1 MLETKEISE
10 TQKAKKPVGGAR
22 VQTSRG
28 PVPAVLRLA
37 HEGVL
42 KPEELVRL
50 QEAFGNRAIAYVLAE
65 RMAALDEGK
74 RIDLTAPI
82 EVDPAIIDATT
93 KPQSSHP
100 DVSQV
105 PENGPTQE
113 GTPVGDY
120 SRTPIGQYS
129 EGSNTPIGQY
139 SEGSNT
145 PIGQY
150 SEGSN
155 TPIGQYSEG
164 SNTPIGQ
171 YSEGYYSSVESY
183 TYVSEAS
190 VNGPGGGAIM
200 RPNPNSDRPLPVPS
214 VQKPLKTSSGYTTL
228 RPRVAEYFDEF
239 INGSKHLR
247 KDIIG
252 LMGQKV
258 AAGLIRSVA
267 EGMQLSMGWSQDDCD
282 KFLPKVI
289 PARQNNPDDPGKAPP
304 VRALSEDE
312 RASFEL
318 HGGSKLTQGDPPVV
332 YDTSQMFSKFMKNG
346 YAIFVMDKSGR
357 IFSAQHKV
365 GLFHHS
371 SFLAGAAVA
380 GAGEMRV
387 ESGTLKA
394 ISNKSGHYQPRAEEM
409 VQVLDELR
417 VRGVDLTSVDYIHMV
432 GSTIN
437 RTPWGK
443 ASEFLNRFKHNPQLA
458 PH

>member
-139 SEGSNT
+139 SEG
-145 PIGQY
+145 
-150 SEGSN
+150 
-155 TPIGQYSEG
+155 
-164 SNTPIGQ
+164 
-171 YSEGYYSSVESY
+171 YYSSVESY

-190 VNGPGGGAIM
+190 VDGPSGGAIM

>member
-120 SRTPIGQYS
+120 TR
-129 EGSNTPIGQY
+129 
-139 SEGSNT
+139 
-145 PIGQY
+145 
-150 SEGSN
+150 
-155 TPIGQYSEG
+155 
-164 SNTPIGQ
+164 TPIGQ

-190 VNGPGGGAIM
+190 VDGPSGGAIM

>member
-139 SEGSNT
+139 SEG
-145 PIGQY
+145 
-150 SEGSN
+150 
-155 TPIGQYSEG
+155 
-164 SNTPIGQ
+164 
-171 YSEGYYSSVESY
+171 YYSSVESY

-190 VNGPGGGAIM
+190 VDGPSGGAIM

-258 AAGLIRSVA
+258 AAGLVRSVA

>member
-139 SEGSNT
+139 SEG
-145 PIGQY
+145 
-150 SEGSN
+150 
-155 TPIGQYSEG
+155 
-164 SNTPIGQ
+164 
-171 YSEGYYSSVESY
+171 YYSSVESY

-190 VNGPGGGAIM
+190 VNGPSGGAIM

>member
-120 SRTPIGQYS
+120 SR
-129 EGSNTPIGQY
+129 
-139 SEGSNT
+139 
-145 PIGQY
+145 
-150 SEGSN
+150 

>member
-150 SEGSN
+150 SEG
-155 TPIGQYSEG
+155 
-164 SNTPIGQ
+164 
-171 YSEGYYSSVESY
+171 YYSSVESY

-190 VNGPGGGAIM
+190 VNGPSGGAIM

>member
-139 SEGSNT
+139 SEG
-145 PIGQY
+145 
-150 SEGSN
+150 
-155 TPIGQYSEG
+155 
-164 SNTPIGQ
+164 
-171 YSEGYYSSVESY
+171 YYSSVESY

-190 VNGPGGGAIM
+190 VDGPSGGAIM

-247 KDIIG
+247 KDSIG